1 MPGEMPQLWG
11 FFLDGMPEEWMGD
24 RDPSR
29 TEWAVYTALTL
40 FALHQQG
47 QDPEKEWMS
56 QSGATLG
63 KSAAR
68 LIGSEEDE
76 GRISRRFYALATAAS
91 MEELS
96 HHMRGMVQLLCSK
109 GIPLDY
115 PALAEDLFWYQQP
128 KFQAQVRLRWGQD
141 FYRRTLTEQTAE
153 TEEDGVHE

>member
-1 MPGEMPQLWG
+1 MSQENTIGQVAQFTARKLEQLKSQAGESAFRSTLAHLRRGVGYVPGEMPQLWG

-91 MEELS
+91 MEELYAGHGAAS
-96 HHMRGMVQLLCSK
+96 
-109 GIPLDY
+109 
-115 PALAEDLFWYQQP
+115 
-128 KFQAQVRLRWGQD
+128 AQ
-141 FYRRTLTEQTAE
+141 
-153 TEEDGVHE
+153 